1 MEWFKKHWCFSQ
13 KGIYMILLRARLVGT
28 EELAGGKYCA
38 TTTHRA
44 EGFGTEPPKW
54 VTFIYFQGP
63 TVDLPEGNSTVWKFQ
78 VNFNRLAVSSP
89 SRVNHLRASPR
100 ENLLGG
106 LCGNISGKPWGF
118 YHVLPIIIQGFLAI
132 SPHNSGIQEGK
143 QQGGR
148 LVTYEYSNSWY
159 IVSPFSGDKPSFHH
173 ACVK

>member
-1 MEWFKKHWCFSQ
+1 MVQ
-13 KGIYMILLRARLVGT
+13 KTLVFLSEGHLHDFAQGSFGT

-106 LCGNISGKPWGF
+106 LCGNISGNPGGF
-118 YHVLPIIIQGFLAI
+118 TMFYPSLSRDSWQFP
-132 SPHNSGIQEGK
+132 PNSGIQEGK